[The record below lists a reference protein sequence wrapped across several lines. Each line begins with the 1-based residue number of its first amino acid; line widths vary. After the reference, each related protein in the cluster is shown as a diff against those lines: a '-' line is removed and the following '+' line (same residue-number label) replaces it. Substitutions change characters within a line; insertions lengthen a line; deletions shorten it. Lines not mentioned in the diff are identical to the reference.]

1 MSTTTMTGREQIS
14 TVDRACRPIVTQA
27 ATAVKGGLTAGV
39 LRQVLATIEERMGEG
54 FALADLASLANLSE
68 GHFSRAFK
76 RSVGLSPHRYLL
88 HRRVCAAARL
98 LGDDALSLTGI
109 ALACGFFDQ
118 SQFTRQF
125 AAMSGI
131 TPGAHRRSLR
141 SQRAVVP
148 GSERPTTSC
157 EPEKPGGRGFV
168 SIARRREAQLEV
180 PAHLPL
186 QGNEREP
193 KCAASRAIAS
203 ADATAGRAA
212 STRPSCRGGL
222 APAAL
227 RRVHEHIDAHLGH
240 AVDLG
245 ELAEQ
250 AGVSACH
257 FSRAFRQSVGESPHR
272 YLVMRRIDVATAR
285 VRDTD
290 QPLGEIGL
298 DVGFSDHSHFTRVFR
313 TIMGETP
320 YTFRRANR

>member
-1 MSTTTMTGREQIS
+1 MISPTGGRGGERS
-14 TVDRACRPIVTQA
+14 PLFRLDAPWMVSVVRPNGAEARTAVMG
-27 ATAVKGGLTAGV
+27 AVKGGLATGV
-39 LRQVLATIEERMGEG
+39 LHQVLAKIEERLGEG
-54 FALADLASLANLSE
+54 FALADLAALANLSE

-76 RSVGLSPHRYLL
+76 RSVGLPPHRYLL
-88 HRRVCAAARL
+88 HRRVCAATRL

-141 SQRAVVP
+141 SHP
-148 GSERPTTSC
+148 
-157 EPEKPGGRGFV
+157 
-168 SIARRREAQLEV
+168 
-180 PAHLPL
+180 PL
-186 QGNEREP
+186 HGNEREP
-193 KCAASRAIAS
+193 TGVVAHGIAACGAA
-203 ADATAGRAA
+203 AGRAA
-212 STRPSCRGGL
+212 SIRPSCRGGL
-222 APAAL
+222 SPAAL
-227 RRVHEHIDAHLGH
+227 RRVREHIDAHLGH
-240 AVDLG
+240 AVGLR

-272 YLVMRRIDVATAR
+272 YLVMRRIEAAMAR

-313 TIMGETP
+313 AIVGETP
-320 YTFRRANR
+320 YTFRRGHR

>member
-1 MSTTTMTGREQIS
+1 MSTTTMTERAQIL
-14 TVDRACRPIVTQA
+14 TVDRPFRPSGAEAPT
-27 ATAVKGGLTAGV
+27 ATKGGLAAGV
-39 LRQVLATIEERMGEG
+39 LRQVLAKIEERMGAG
-54 FALADLASLANLSE
+54 FALADLAGLANLSE

-76 RSVGLSPHRYLL
+76 RSVGLPPHRYLL
-88 HRRVCAAARL
+88 HRRVCAATRL
-98 LGDDALSLTGI
+98 LGNDTLTLTGI
-109 ALACGFFDQ
+109 ALTCGFFDQ

-141 SQRAVVP
+141 SQRAIVAS
-148 GSERPTTSC
+148 SEMPSTSC
-157 EPEKPGGRGFV
+157 QLEKPGGCGSV
-168 SIARRREAQLEV
+168 SMALPREAQIEV
-180 PAHLPL
+180 ATHLPL
-186 QGNEREP
+186 QGNQREP
-193 KCAASRAIAS
+193 KGAVAPAIAG

-227 RRVHEHIDAHLGH
+227 RRVREHIDDHLGH
-240 AVDLG
+240 TVDLR
-245 ELAEQ
+245 ELAQQ

-272 YLVMRRIDVATAR
+272 YLVMRRIDAAIAR

-298 DVGFSDHSHFTRVFR
+298 EVGFSDHSHFTRVFR
-313 TIMGETP
+313 TIVGETP
-320 YTFRRANR
+320 YTFRRAHR